1 MKSLLAIALCA
12 TALCGAA
19 PTLAQPYAPPA
30 AGAVRPG
37 HDLRE
42 QLDTLQHRIDDG
54 IRAGQIDRGEAD
66 RAMREL
72 TSIREEQ
79 DRMRA
84 RTGGELSEMDR
95 GRLQERLD
103 GLSRSIH
110 GMREHGPGP
119 GAPPAAA
126 PPVVAPPPIAGDW
139 TLERRESWIQ
149 ERIDRGRG
157 DGTLSRHEAFRAQ
170 AALNDIRA
178 TQGRMMR
185 HAGGRLRDSD
195 RFYLEGRLSRLRDS
209 IRSARDEVPPWQ
221 RN

>member
-1 MKSLLAIALCA
+1 MKSLLAVALCA

-19 PTLAQPYAPPA
+19 PTLAQPYGPPP

-42 QLDTLQHRIDDG
+42 QLDALQHRIDDG

-66 RAMREL
+66 RALREL
-72 TSIREEQ
+72 SSIREEQ

-84 RTGGELSEMDR
+84 RTGGDLSEMDR

-110 GMREHGPGP
+110 WMREHGPGP
-119 GAPPAAA
+119 AA
-126 PPVVAPPPIAGDW
+126 PPVAAPPPVAGDW

-149 ERIDRGRG
+149 ERIDRGRS

-178 TQGRMMR
+178 TQARMMR
-185 HAGGRLRDSD
+185 HGRGRLGDSD